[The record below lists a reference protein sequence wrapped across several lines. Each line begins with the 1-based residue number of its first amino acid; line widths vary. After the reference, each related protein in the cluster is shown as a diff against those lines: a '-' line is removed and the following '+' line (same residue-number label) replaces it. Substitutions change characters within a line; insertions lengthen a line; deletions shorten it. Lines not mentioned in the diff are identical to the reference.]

1 MTSTMRAIVL
11 GPEGPALARAPVPQV
26 DGARVRVRVQACAL
40 NRADLYMAEGRRH
53 GDAGG
58 PGAVLG
64 LEWAGVVDA
73 VGPDV
78 PAHIRVG
85 QPVMGSGRGAFA
97 DYAVA
102 DWGRVLPLPP
112 GIGDPAAAAAL
123 PIALQTMHDAL
134 VTQGRLQA
142 GQSVLIHGASTA
154 VGLMALQI
162 ARYLK
167 AGWVGGS
174 STSQAKRQRLR
185 ELGIDLAVD
194 PVAPDWVQQVL
205 DATGGRGADVV
216 ADMLAGPIFN
226 ATLAATAIEG
236 RIVNVGRLAGRTAG
250 FDFDLHAL
258 RRVHYSGVTF
268 RTRTPEQVRLITAR
282 MLRDLGPALH
292 AGQLRLPLDRG
303 FALEE
308 GAQALAYMQANRH
321 FGKIIL
327 RVA

>member
-1 MTSTMRAIVL
+1 MMRAIVL
-11 GPEGPALARAPVPQV
+11 GAEGPVLAEAPVPEAG
-26 DGARVRVRVQACAL
+26 GAQVRVRVQACAL

-53 GDAGG
+53 GDTGG
-58 PGAVLG
+58 RGTVLG

-78 PAHIRVG
+78 PAHIHVG
-85 QPVMGSGRGAFA
+85 KRVMGSGRGAFA

-102 DWGRVLPLPP
+102 DWGRVLPMPDSIL
-112 GIGDPAAAAAL
+112 DPAMAATL

-134 VTQGRLQA
+134 VTHGRLQA
-142 GQSVLIHGASTA
+142 GQSLLVHGASTA

-162 ARYLK
+162 ARYMK

-174 STSQAKRQRLR
+174 STNAGKRQRLPDW
-185 ELGIDLAVD
+185 GADLAVD
-194 PVAPDWVQQVL
+194 PTAPDWVQQVL
-205 DATGGRGADVV
+205 DATGGAGADVV
-216 ADMLAGPIFN
+216 VDMLAGPVFN

-236 RIVNVGRLAGRTAG
+236 RIVNVGRLAGRTAN

-268 RTRTPEQVRLITAR
+268 RTRTAEQVRQITAH
-282 MLRDLGPALH
+282 MLRDLGAALD
-292 AGQLRLPLDRG
+292 AGQLRLPVDRS
-303 FALEE
+303 FALAQ
-308 GAQALAYMQANRH
+308 GAQALAYMQTNRH